1 MIYTITLNPA
11 LDKTLIVDN
20 LNINQIGRV
29 RRTLTQAGGKGFNV
43 SRALLR
49 AGIHSKA
56 IGLVGGRTGEVL
68 LEDLA
73 KDGIDVVPI
82 TINGETRVNQVF
94 MENAS
99 KSVKINDLG
108 PVISGDEFQVLTRSV
123 DKVASPG
130 DIWIMSGSLPPG
142 VPSTVYA
149 ELTCIIQDRGGKV
162 FLDSSGKAFQEG
174 LNVTPDWIK
183 PNLKEAREVFSG
195 GLREVDLLEQFQ
207 QLGLNGTLLTMGARG
222 LMFADNGMVAH
233 VIVPKLKNENVVGA
247 GDATVAG
254 FIYGVVNELPSIDC
268 AKWAAAFGVASA
280 HASENCF
287 QSFSD
292 VETFYDQIKAEIINE
307 YPSA

>member
-11 LDKTLIVDN
+11 LDQTSIVDH
-20 LNINQIGRV
+20 LEINKIGRIQA
-29 RRTLTQAGGKGFNV
+29 TSSEAGGKGFNV

-49 AGIHSKA
+49 AGIQSKA
-56 IGLVGGRTGEVL
+56 IGLIGGRTGEAL
-68 LEDLA
+68 FDGLD
-73 KDGIDVVPI
+73 KDGLDVIQII
-82 TINGETRVNQVF
+82 TTGETRVNQVF
-94 MENAS
+94 MENPS
-99 KSVKINDLG
+99 KSIKINAMG
-108 PVISGDEFQVLTRSV
+108 PEITEAEYQSV
-123 DKVASPG
+123 VEKVRELASSG
-130 DIWIMSGSLPPG
+130 DIWILSGSLPPN
-142 VPSTVYA
+142 VPFSIYA
-149 ELTCIIQDRGGKV
+149 ELTRVIHEKEGKV

-174 LNVTPDWIK
+174 LNVPPDWIK

-207 QLGLNGTLLTMGARG
+207 QLGLKGTLLTMGAKG
-222 LMFADNGMVAH
+222 LMFADAAMVAH
-233 VIVPKLKNENVVGA
+233 MIVPKLENENVVGA

-292 VETFYDQIKAEIINE
+292 VETFFDQIKVEIINE
-307 YPSA
+307 CPSA